1 MVKNMRVLCIFTAL
15 LTVFCYVNVVDAQD
29 FVTDGLVAIYTL
41 NEADLDG
48 KVVKDALGKKRCRT
62 CR

>member
-1 MVKNMRVLCIFTAL
+1 MHSLPIFW
-15 LTVFCYVNVVDAQD
+15 YVSAADAQD

-48 KVVKDALGKKRCRT
+48 KVVRDVPGGKNDAEDRW
-62 CR
+62 